1 MSKLFQLLTISI
13 VLAIISFTVCDSQK
27 EMPPEEFK
35 EKEMEKYE
43 PMEKGEEYHHFD
55 RKSPRPERK
64 GKPQQRPH
72 PRYRPHPQ
80 PRRQEHYGYGRPEHD
95 QKHRRRPRNQKL
107 KYLLCFLLG
116 VIAGIPVFYLIVR
129 IYNKCY
135 LKRQRQFYDNVKAMM
150 QSQDVSQQNIYQTL
164 LGNQDDQLAFPK
176 KEYPEPKPAQDMNKS
191 SIERGQYLFV

>member
-35 EKEMEKYE
+35 EKEMEKYG
-43 PMEKGEEYHHFD
+43 PMEKGEEYHPLD
-55 RKSPRPERK
+55 RKSPRPERR
-64 GKPQQRPH
+64 GKPQQRSH
-72 PRYRPHPQ
+72 PRYRPHPH
-80 PRRQEHYGYGRPEHD
+80 PRRPEHE

-150 QSQDVSQQNIYQTL
+150 QSKDVSKQNIYQTL